1 MACSNIKHYMLKNV
15 SSILLGIMK
24 VDIFN
29 LNRTRGA
36 LWCEIHCMYENS
48 VASSPIRYLM
58 IDDALKLRNTLMN
71 AIIESDIHINAPH
84 AQNFYVLK
92 IYLNLF
98 EIRNFVFRSVNIFQT
113 LWESAGSQR
122 ESFFWNIQNQNCM
135 HYIFNIIL
143 S

>member
-1 MACSNIKHYMLKNV
+1 M
-15 SSILLGIMK
+15 
-24 VDIFN
+24 
-29 LNRTRGA
+29 
-36 LWCEIHCMYENS
+36 
-48 VASSPIRYLM
+48 
-58 IDDALKLRNTLMN
+58 LMN
-71 AIIESDIHINAPH
+71 AIIESDIYINATQ